1 MGQRRGSW
9 RACGVLHLPLVSS
22 ITLSVSL
29 PLAGFWAQSVLTQPP
44 SVFRSLGQRVTISC
58 TGSSSNVGRG
68 YVIWY
73 QQLLGTR
80 PRTLIYGSSN
90 QPSGVPNRFSGS
102 RSGSTAT
109 LTISGFQAEDEADY
123 YCSSWDSS
131 LSALTVLQVCGEV
144 RQRPT
149 YPSAK

>member
-1 MGQRRGSW
+1 VDLRTLGYDLLWKRG
-9 RACGVLHLPLVSS
+9 AAV
-22 ITLSVSL
+22 ITDSQTVVTQDPSLSVS
-29 PLAGFWAQSVLTQPP
+29 PGGT
-44 SVFRSLGQRVTISC
+44 VTFTC
-58 TGSSSNVGRG
+58 GLSSGG

-90 QPSGVPNRFSGS
+90 RPSGVPNRFSGS

>member
-1 MGQRRGSW
+1 MQIPTSTVWCELSSSTRTQRRAGKSLNGLNLHGYPSCRKEW
-9 RACGVLHLPLVSS
+9 RTKKGLGQPTWFRLTC
-22 ITLSVSL
+22 TLSS
-29 PLAGFWAQSVLTQPP
+29 
-44 SVFRSLGQRVTISC
+44 
-58 TGSSSNVGRG
+58 VGRG

-123 YCSSWDSS
+123 YCSSWDNHGSGSS
-131 LSALTVLQVCGEV
+131 S
-144 RQRPT
+144 
-149 YPSAK
+149 

>member
-1 MGQRRGSW
+1 MGWS
-9 RACGVLHLPLVSS
+9 PLLL
-22 ITLSVSL
+22 TL
-29 PLAGFWAQSVLTQPP
+29 LAHCTGFWTQSVLTQPP

-58 TGSSSNVGRG
+58 TGSSSKVGRG

-102 RSGSTAT
+102 RSGSTDT